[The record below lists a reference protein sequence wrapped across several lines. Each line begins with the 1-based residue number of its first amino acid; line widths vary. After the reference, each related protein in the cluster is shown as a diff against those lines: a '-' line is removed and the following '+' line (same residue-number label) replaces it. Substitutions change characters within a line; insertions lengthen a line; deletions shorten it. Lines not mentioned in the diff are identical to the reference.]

1 MGLNHMNEQVTD
13 TFRWYFPHQGNMRAL
28 MNKAISAALVGAF
41 RFRNWMC
48 GGEVFVNERI
58 VEYPQVFRWI
68 KPHGAVLDIGCAK
81 SRLPYHL
88 ASWGYEVHGIDAR
101 PYALTHPS
109 LHFHQTDLFT
119 WQPGRTFDVVLLIST
134 LEHFGLGRYGDKVL
148 SDAEREAVQ
157 RIGEWLTPGG
167 QLIVTVPF
175 GVPAVTDRHR
185 IYDRERLA
193 QLFADFEWV
202 DEKYSRRQDAA
213 WRPSTAAELKTVES
227 SVIPPN
233 GVAMLNLR
241 SAS

>member
-1 MGLNHMNEQVTD
+1 M
-13 TFRWYFPHQGNMRAL
+13 
-28 MNKAISAALVGAF
+28 
-41 RFRNWMC
+41 
-48 GGEVFVNERI
+48 
-58 VEYPQVFRWI
+58 
-68 KPHGAVLDIGCAK
+68 
-81 SRLPYHL
+81 
-88 ASWGYEVHGIDAR
+88 HGIDAR

-148 SDAEREAVQ
+148 SDAERDAVQ
-157 RIGEWLTPGG
+157 RIGAWLTPGG

-227 SVIPPN
+227 PDIPPN

-241 SAS
+241 SAC